1 MEIAKRFTCLT
12 PEDLLAAIGE
22 GTVRADTVAAKLRD
36 EYRKEEPTQV
46 EVRPGNK
53 RTTSE
58 GIVVDGVEDAM
69 VRLAA
74 CCKPL
79 PGEPVIG
86 YVTRGRGISVH
97 RCDCPN
103 ALRYQETEPERMIGV
118 SWGEVREGVFQV
130 EMEAVCMDRERLLM
144 DIMAVMAETKTPVNG
159 VHVSVDK
166 RTKISTVY
174 LKLEVKS
181 QDQLDYLIQRVSRV
195 RDVLEVRRVVHH
207 RRDKKDKKE
216 GK

>member
-1 MEIAKRFTCLT
+1 
-12 PEDLLAAIGE
+12 
-22 GTVRADTVAAKLRD
+22 
-36 EYRKEEPTQV
+36 
-46 EVRPGNK
+46 
-53 RTTSE
+53 
-58 GIVVDGVEDAM
+58 
-69 VRLAA
+69 
-74 CCKPL
+74 
-79 PGEPVIG
+79 
-86 YVTRGRGISVH
+86 
-97 RCDCPN
+97 
-103 ALRYQETEPERMIGV
+103 
-118 SWGEVREGVFQV
+118 
-130 EMEAVCMDRERLLM
+130 MDRERLLM

-195 RDVLEVRRVVHH
+195 RDVLEVRRVVHR